1 MSLFLVCLVE
11 EISIASLM
19 GEILASF
26 SKVRDGSKTDMLK
39 VSFRQGRPTG
49 HGLDNLQVFLQKP
62 ILDIPDTY
70 WW

>member
-1 MSLFLVCLVE
+1 MSLFPVFRVE
-11 EISIASLM
+11 EVFSESLM
-19 GEILASF
+19 GGILASF
-26 SKVRDGSKTDMLK
+26 SKVMDGSKTDMLK

>member
-19 GEILASF
+19 GEIRDLF
-26 SKVRDGSKTDMLK
+26 SKVRDGSKMGMLK